1 MNQLKLESN
10 ANKMKVNCALT
21 IGDNLLRWSSM
32 KDCISSCFL
41 FNCFFL
47 MHKFAKREKRPDM
60 EFFLFLIFLYSE

>member
-41 FNCFFL
+41 
-47 MHKFAKREKRPDM
+47 MHKFAKHEKRPNM
-60 EFFLFLIFLYSE
+60 EFYFLFLIFLYPE

>member
-41 FNCFFL
+41 